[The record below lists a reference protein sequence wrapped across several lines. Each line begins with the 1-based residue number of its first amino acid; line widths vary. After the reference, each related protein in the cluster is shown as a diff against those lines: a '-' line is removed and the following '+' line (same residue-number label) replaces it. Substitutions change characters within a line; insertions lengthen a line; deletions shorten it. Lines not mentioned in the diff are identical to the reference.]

1 MTSRAL
7 TLPLLLALVG
17 CTRGTAPP
25 RALPPPPPPPV
36 DASTAPDAPADASA
50 APAAEATPLR
60 DLVALDLT
68 PYSGT
73 CALHRD
79 GSVWCWGDHAH
90 LWAPVGPVPDGPN
103 GPDGAAPLP
112 GVSGATAVCL
122 LSEAVCVLRNDR
134 SVLCRVLVSDHNE
147 DTGDTAQRVTEAAPT
162 ALRDIT
168 ALVRTDT
175 MCVATNSAGE
185 SVQLQQAGAE
195 LITTRLQVPPRRCT
209 LGAEDT
215 RCVGPNGAG
224 ILANETTAAF
234 TAQTPAR
241 LFGLR
246 GLRDVAWSGNHAC
259 AALGDGAVRCWG
271 RNLDAQLG
279 LADLRSRALP
289 TAVPGLDGVVSLAA
303 IDRATCAVRT
313 DGTVWCWGYNDHGVF
328 GVGGRATQTAP
339 RQVPGV
345 GDVASLFLH
354 ESVACALRRDGSVWC
369 WGDYT
374 LRTPGT
380 PTWQPR
386 PVVRASETVRPTPA
400 SSG

>member
-1 MTSRAL
+1 MMPRAL

-17 CTRGTAPP
+17 CSRSTPPP
-25 RALPPPPPPPV
+25 RALPPPPPPV
-36 DASTAPDAPADASA
+36 DASTASDAPADATAAPTASA
-50 APAAEATPLR
+50 APLR

-73 CALHRD
+73 CAVHRD

-90 LWAPVGPVPDGPN
+90 LWAPVGPVPDVPN

-122 LSEAVCVLRNDR
+122 LSEAVCVLRSDR

-147 DTGDTAQRVTEAAPT
+147 ETGDTAQRVTEVAPA

-168 ALVRTDT
+168 ALVRTDA
-175 MCVATNSAGE
+175 MCVATNSAGQ
-185 SVQLQQAGAE
+185 SLQLQEGAE
-195 LITTRLQVPPRRCT
+195 LIVNRLQVPPRRCT
-209 LGAEDT
+209 LGAEET
-215 RCVGPNGAG
+215 RCVGSNGAG

-259 AALGDGAVRCWG
+259 AALGDGTIHCWG

-313 DGTVWCWGYNDHGVF
+313 DGTVWCWGYNEHGVF
-328 GVGGRATQTAP
+328 GTEGRVTQTAP
-339 RQVPGV
+339 RPVAGV
-345 GDVASLFLH
+345 GDVASLSLRD
-354 ESVACALRRDGSVWC
+354 SVACALRRDGSVWC
-369 WGDYT
+369 WGNYAP
-374 LRTPGT
+374 RTPGT
-380 PTWQPR
+380 PIWQPR
-386 PVVRASETVRPTPA
+386 PIVRAPETARPTPA
-400 SSG
+400 SPG